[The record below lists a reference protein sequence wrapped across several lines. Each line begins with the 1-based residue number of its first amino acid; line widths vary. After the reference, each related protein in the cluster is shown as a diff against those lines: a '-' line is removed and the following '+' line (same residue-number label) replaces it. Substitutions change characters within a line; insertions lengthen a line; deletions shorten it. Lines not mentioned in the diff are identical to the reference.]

1 MRANTVF
8 SGSSLSRRGNWS
20 EAEEMPITI
29 IPAPIDIQVQSVRV
43 EPEFRADKILLNFII
58 DVQWSPGASRKR
70 QTSLTPTGYQVALG
84 TEPIEVPFG
93 EVPMDTAREQFV
105 SVSFCCM
112 TATITVATFK

>member
-1 MRANTVF
+1 MRASTVF

-29 IPAPIDIQVQSVRV
+29 IPAPTDIQIQSVRFV
-43 EPEFRADKILLNFII
+43 PEFRADEISVNFII
-58 DVQWSPGASRKR
+58 EVQWSPGARRKR

-93 EVPMDTAREQFV
+93 EVPMDTAIEQFV
-105 SVSFCCM
+105 SVSFCCL